1 MEPAA
6 PSNGVPRTALAAAP
20 CRRAPFLLLCVLLA
34 CLGPPSAAAAAPE
47 PDGAPHP
54 TQPAPDPAP
63 GAGGVS
69 ARPTQPAP
77 TTSTPTT
84 SPSAP
89 TSSTPT
95 PPTPA
100 QPTTS
105 SPTLAV
111 PNTTASGDRSSARSR
126 RAAKRRAVAREHA
139 RRVEAAERARARV
152 AARRQLAAADSLAPT
167 RLVALVPSSSTDD
180 SGSGRLLFLA
190 ACALLALLCASG
202 SFLSVAT
209 RISRGSA
216 ALKRLLLAAIGA
228 DACFSGGRTR

>member
-1 MEPAA
+1 MKRLEPGTPRPDPA
-6 PSNGVPRTALAAAP
+6 RTALAAAP

-34 CLGPPSAAAAAPE
+34 GLGPPSAASAAPE

-84 SPSAP
+84 SPSPPAP
-89 TSSTPT
+89 TSATPT

-105 SPTLAV
+105 SPTLVA
-111 PNTTASGDRSSARSR
+111 PADASNDRWAARSR
-126 RAAKRRAVAREHA
+126 RAAKRRAAARERA

-152 AARRQLAAADSLAPT
+152 AARRQLAAADSLLPT
-167 RLVALVPSSSTDD
+167 QLQALVPSSATDD
-180 SGSGRLLFLA
+180 TGSGHLLFLA
-190 ACALLALLCASG
+190 ACALLALLCASA

-209 RISRGSA
+209 RISRGQ
-216 ALKRLLLAAIGA
+216 LR
-228 DACFSGGRTR
+228 